1 MRISILFLLVIF
13 ILSSCD
19 PVRRHAKLVERYPY
33 VHKNDTVIS
42 KDTIQIIKESIL
54 IDTFTAIEFDT
65 FVVEKEKAKVKLV
78 RFNDTIFVDAECL
91 EDTFY
96 VEKEKIIIEKHSE
109 QPKENI
115 LKILIVIGV
124 ALIILIWIR
133 K

>member
-1 MRISILFLLVIF
+1 MQYIFIFILL

-19 PVRRHAKLVERYPY
+19 PVRRHANLVERYPY
-33 VHKNDTVIS
+33 VHKNDTVII

-78 RFNDTIFVDAECL
+78 RVNDTIFVDAECL
-91 EDTFY
+91 ADTFY
-96 VEKEKIIIEKHSE
+96 IEKEKIIVETHSE
-109 QPKENI
+109 QPKRRYWY
-115 LKILIVIGV
+115 LLLIGV
-124 ALIILIWIR
+124 TLVIFIWIR

>member
-1 MRISILFLLVIF
+1 MRYIFIFILL

-33 VHKNDTVIS
+33 IHKNDTVIS

-78 RFNDTIFVDAECL
+78 KFNDTIFVDAECL

-115 LKILIVIGV
+115 LKILIIIGV
-124 ALIILIWIR
+124 ALIIFIWIR

>member
-1 MRISILFLLVIF
+1 MRYIFIFILL

-19 PVRRHAKLVERYPY
+19 PVRRHANLVERYPY
-33 VHKNDTVIS
+33 VHKNDTVII

-78 RFNDTIFVDAECL
+78 RVNDTIFVDAECL

-96 VEKEKIIIEKHSE
+96 VEKEKIIVEKHSE

-115 LKILIVIGV
+115 LKILIIIGV
-124 ALIILIWIR
+124 ALIILIWI
-133 K
+133 KK